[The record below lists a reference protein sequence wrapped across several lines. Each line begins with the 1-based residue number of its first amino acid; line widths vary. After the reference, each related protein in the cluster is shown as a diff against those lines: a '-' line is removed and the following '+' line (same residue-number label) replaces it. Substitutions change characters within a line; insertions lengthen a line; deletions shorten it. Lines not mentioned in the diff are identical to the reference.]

1 MPFLRATIVV
11 AALAVS
17 SAAAFADVPANS
29 TNTAANFRAPTP
41 TATPVTVNI
50 GGSVDV
56 KIVTPAPESK
66 PSPTPTPL
74 ILQYLGKTLFVVALS
89 SDAPTAAKI
98 SNEVA
103 LQVNGGGGRVR
114 LGPVF
119 QRSTVFPEPTWQ
131 LADYLTQCS
140 RDSQHTAGALIIMPP
155 VVQSAT
161 NNFLIGSSSWTSL
174 DFFALLADCA
184 ESGQA
189 RVIWK
194 SDLEYSGRANVAS
207 VSLLSLL
214 VGYNALANHSGS
226 SSTTTTTTFPT
237 APATPTPS
245 PFPIPA
251 PTAPPPFVSSQTEA
265 TTSNTN
271 GNSNVGLV
279 GTALASALG
288 NTASAG
294 VTSGPDYQLLQATQR
309 AAKGLVTQLRTLQA
323 ACKVTPRVLEGIA
336 LAEAANIFCGM

>member
-1 MPFLRATIVV
+1 MCYLRASIV
-11 AALAVS
+11 AAVLAIS
-17 SAAAFADVPANS
+17 SAAAFADVPA
-29 TNTAANFRAPTP
+29 TAKNRPTNFRTS
-41 TATPVTVNI
+41 TATPTPVNLNL
-50 GGSVDV
+50 GGSVDI
-56 KIVTPAPESK
+56 KIMTPAPESK

-103 LQVNGGGGRVR
+103 LQVNGGGRRER
-114 LGPVF
+114 LGAVF
-119 QRSTVFPEPTWQ
+119 QHSSVFPEPTWQ
-131 LADYLTQCS
+131 LADFLTQCS
-140 RDSQHTAGALIIMPP
+140 RDPIHTAGALIIMPP

-184 ESGQA
+184 ENGQA
-189 RVIWK
+189 RVVWK
-194 SDLEYSGRANVAS
+194 SDLEYSGRSTVAS

-214 VGYNALANHSGS
+214 VGYNALANRSGS

-245 PFPIPA
+245 PFPVPA
-251 PTAPPPFVSSQTEA
+251 PTAPPPFVSSQTQS

-271 GNSNVGLV
+271 GNSNIGLV

-288 NTASAG
+288 NTSSAG
-294 VTSGPDYQLLQATQR
+294 VTSGPDYQILLATQR
-309 AAKGLVTQLRTLQA
+309 ATKGLVSQLRALQA
-323 ACKVTPRVLEGIA
+323 GCKTTPRVLEGIA
-336 LAEAANIFCGM
+336 LAEAANAFCAL

>member
-1 MPFLRATIVV
+1 MYFSRASIFAAFLSVSSV
-11 AALAVS
+11 AALAD
-17 SAAAFADVPANS
+17 AAASAKDM
-29 TNTAANFRAPTP
+29 AASFRTPTP
-41 TATPVTVNI
+41 TSTPVNVNI

-74 ILQYLGKTLFVVALS
+74 ILQYLGKTLFVMALS

-103 LQVNGGGGRVR
+103 LQVNGGGGRAR
-114 LGPVF
+114 LDPVF
-119 QRSTVFPEPTWQ
+119 QHSSVFPEPTWQ

-140 RDSQHTAGALIIMPP
+140 RDPKHTAGALIIMPP

-184 ESGQA
+184 ENGQA
-189 RVIWK
+189 RVVWK
-194 SDLEYSGRANVAS
+194 SALEYSGRANVAS

-226 SSTTTTTTFPT
+226 NSTTTTTTFPT

-245 PFPIPA
+245 PFPVPA
-251 PTAPPPFVSSQTEA
+251 PTAPPPFVSSQTQS

-294 VTSGPDYQLLQATQR
+294 VTSGPDYQILLATQR
-309 AAKGLVTQLRTLQA
+309 ATKGLVSQLRALQA
-323 ACKVTPRVLEGIA
+323 ACNATPRVLEGIT
-336 LAEAANIFCGM
+336 LVEAANVFCRM